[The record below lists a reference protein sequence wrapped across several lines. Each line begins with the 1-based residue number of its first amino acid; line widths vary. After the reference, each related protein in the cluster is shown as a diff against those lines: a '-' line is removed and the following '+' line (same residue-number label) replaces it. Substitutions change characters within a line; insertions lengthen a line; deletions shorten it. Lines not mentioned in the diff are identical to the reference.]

1 MKGGQKAP
9 TSKIQARARAVSFD
23 RGRSKR
29 TSAMLMLFAGKL
41 AFKAQKKKK
50 EELKRAKTRA
60 MTLETLANGGMAEAC
75 LTLRV
80 F

>member
-1 MKGGQKAP
+1 
-9 TSKIQARARAVSFD
+9 
-23 RGRSKR
+23 
-29 TSAMLMLFAGKL
+29 MLMLSAGKL

-50 EELKRAKTRA
+50 EELKRAKMRA

-75 LTLRV
+75 LTLKA